1 MLARKSFAL
10 ITATTVLGAAVPARA
25 DHHPDRRTRAAAAPG
40 DDSDDRG
47 ARDADVD
54 ADSEDADRAEPVG
67 IDDLIGAAVRRS
79 PDLMRIKTD
88 RETAKE
94 IAKAAALP
102 DEWKVGASF
111 DWASSTASRVPGQP
125 VQQVGEETVS
135 TTLGASKTLP
145 TGGTLQM
152 SLAHTRL
159 YQRFAVTPQDQQ
171 ANAGADQD
179 LTAEATAHVAVASI
193 TVTQPLVRGRGAT
206 VSRASRHQAELQAQ
220 QTQIKARYDAA
231 VLVHDLVGDYWEVA
245 YDAAVIDVRRD
256 SVRAAKDQL
265 DIAREVY
272 KAGTLPISGL
282 KAAEYAVQVREE
294 ALLRATQ
301 DLEDSSLATR
311 QLAGLEV
318 GPHDIVLE
326 PTDAMAIDDD
336 DWRVDDMLA
345 AAREHNDRILG
356 AKVGIALA
364 DIDLALGEDAETPAV
379 DFHASASAIGGGP
392 VFGDAIEGLG
402 SAEAY
407 ELSAGVAVNYEIG
420 GAARALARAGRAEK
434 AGATANVEIVERDV
448 TASVVRAVHAVRAAR
463 KRAEVAAAA
472 IDVATANLKAE
483 QVAFKAGR
491 QTSYVVLD
499 RQNEVDE
506 ARLLRAR
513 AIADY
518 HQAVAQV
525 LLESGQLLDK
535 YGVDLRDRKPSSTAV
550 DQ

>member
-1 MLARKSFAL
+1 MHSRNAIAL
-10 ITATTVLGAAVPARA
+10 IAALLAAAPAWA
-25 DHHPDRRTRAAAAPG
+25 DGHRRTRAAAAPG
-40 DDSDDRG
+40 DD
-47 ARDADVD
+47 DAD
-54 ADSEDADRAEPVG
+54 ADTERDDGDDDSADRAEPVG
-67 IDDLIGAAVRRS
+67 IDDLIGAAVLRS
-79 PDLMRIKTD
+79 PDLKRTKSD
-88 RETAKE
+88 RDTAKD

-135 TTLGASKTLP
+135 TTIGASKTLP
-145 TGGTLQM
+145 TGGNLQL
-152 SLAHTRL
+152 SIAHTRL

-171 ANAGADQD
+171 ASAGSGGD
-179 LTAEATAHVAVASI
+179 LAAEATAHVAVASI

-206 VSRASRHQAELQAQ
+206 VSRAARHQAELQAKQ
-220 QTQIKARYDAA
+220 AEIKARYDAA
-231 VLVHDLVGDYWEVA
+231 VLVHDIVGDYWEVA

-256 SVRAAKDQL
+256 SLRAAKDQL
-265 DIAREVY
+265 DIAQQVY

-282 KAAEYAVQVREE
+282 KAAEYALKVREE

-301 DLEDSSLATR
+301 DLEDASLATR

-326 PTDAMAIDDD
+326 PTDALAIDDA
-336 DWRVDDMLA
+336 DWRVDDVLA
-345 AAREHNDRILG
+345 LAREHNDRIAG
-356 AKVGIALA
+356 AKIGIALA
-364 DIDLALGEDAETPAV
+364 DIDVALGEDAETPAV

-392 VFGDAIEGLG
+392 AFGDAVEGLG

-407 ELSAGVAVNYEIG
+407 QLSAGVAVNYEIG
-420 GAARALARAGRAEK
+420 GAARAAARAGRAER

-448 TASVVRAVHAVRAAR
+448 TASVVRAVHQVRAAR

-472 IDVATANLKAE
+472 IDVAMANLKAE

-518 HQAVAQV
+518 HQAVAHV

-535 YGVDLRDRKPSSTAV
+535 YGVDLRDAKKV
-550 DQ
+550 DTTVE